1 MLWIPEETRDTGQ
14 YFGLLSFVWSSN
26 TGKLFYL
33 HVGDYLGHEEKRREI
48 TYSVQLS
55 SIVTWYAS
63 PCRFNNM
70 WTKILSNSC
79 RFSVWPDDTNMFA
92 ERENGRAWKKTSS
105 IDKFGPG
112 DSGWHAWVD
121 VEGPVEIF
129 CTKKAASC
137 KIQELEGLRRSYWV
151 PGDTERRRY
160 FQRILNFLI

>member
-1 MLWIPEETRDTGQ
+1 MNPEETRDTGQ

-48 TYSVQLS
+48 TYSVQFS

-92 ERENGRAWKKTSS
+92 ERENGRAWKKPHQSTSLALVTA
-105 IDKFGPG
+105 DGMLGLTLKGLLRFFVPKKPPHAKFKSWKDHGAAIGCLETPN
-112 DSGWHAWVD
+112 AVD
-121 VEGPVEIF
+121 ISSV
-129 CTKKAASC
+129 
-137 KIQELEGLRRSYWV
+137 
-151 PGDTERRRY
+151 
-160 FQRILNFLI
+160 ILNFLI